1 MVRSKSKISIVIP
14 VYNEAESL
22 AECLRAIV
30 HQSVQPYEVIVVDNN
45 SSDSSALVASSF
57 PNVKLMQETKQGV
70 IHARTS
76 GFNAASGSVIARID
90 ADTIIPVDWVKRV
103 DQIMSNDDIAAVSGS
118 PDYYDFLFPSLTNF
132 LDRMAR
138 KFLEGRLKD
147 RMFLH
152 GSNMAIRTRAWHK
165 VANEL
170 CVCRGIHEDLDLAI
184 HLQETGLTVIYDQS
198 LVAGISVRRLNNDFN
213 NFINYTLVSPRT
225 YAAHQLK
232 CQRYMYPVVFFTWA
246 AYFPAHLAYLSFDPA
261 KRSFS
266 FRYLIDSKL
275 RESRID
281 PTINVV

>member
-22 AECLRAIV
+22 IECLRAIV
-30 HQSVQPYEVIVVDNN
+30 NQSVQPYEVIVVDNN

-57 PNVKLMQETKQGV
+57 PNVKLIQETKQGV
-70 IHARTS
+70 VHARTS
-76 GFNAASGSVIARID
+76 GFNAAKGSVIARID
-90 ADTIIPVDWVKRV
+90 ADTIIPVDWVQKI

-152 GSNMAIRTRAWHK
+152 GSNMAIRTCAWQK
-165 VANEL
+165 VANGL
-170 CVCRGIHEDLDLAI
+170 CVCGGIHEDLDLAI
-184 HLQETGLTVIYDQS
+184 HLQEAGLTVVYDS
-198 LVAGISVRRLNNDFN
+198 TLVAGISVRRLNNDFN
-213 NFINYTLVSPRT
+213 KFINYTLVSPRT

-232 CQRYMYPVVFFTWA
+232 CQRYMYPVVFFTWLT
-246 AYFPAHLAYLSFDPA
+246 YFPAHFAYLSYDPY
-261 KRSFS
+261 KGSLS
-266 FRYLIDSKL
+266 LRYLLGSKF

-281 PTINVV
+281 PTVNVA